1 MESTELITVFNLNEF
16 ILRASIDIITM
27 IILVGIIYYPKYKNK
42 DFIFTFSIFNV
53 INFLICILLG
63 SAKIKVGF
71 AFGLF
76 AIFSIIRYR
85 TILISIKD
93 MGYFFVCVALGMLN
107 SLAVV
112 DENPLV
118 LISCNLFV
126 LLMIF
131 LLEKLDFLDNEN
143 FYFVR
148 FGAGHSLNNKVFLAA
163 GYAHMWLAPT
173 KSEWNTFSNEN
184 RCYQQAQWSS
194 KIGNMSILQ
203 RIRNEQRWQQKI
215 VNDQKTGENRFTNRV
230 RYLLS
235 LNIPIFKKSTMPTLV
250 ISDEILFHFG
260 KEVVYNTF
268 DQNRIFIGIKQSIN
282 PKLSFDFG
290 YMNLYQQKYSGNQYD
305 SNHTLRLFALICA
318 CLFCRGLLGRLF
330 VGIVSP

>member
-143 FYFVR
+143 SKDIVYDNVN
-148 FGAGHSLNNKVFLAA
+148 LIK
-163 GYAHMWLAPT
+163 P
-173 KSEWNTFSNEN
+173 EN
-184 RCYQQAQWSS
+184 RDELIADLKERTGLEIHKVVVLSINYLKDTALIKAYYFS
-194 KIGNMSILQ
+194 KISENNVSSF
-203 RIRNEQRWQQKI
+203 EDKD
-215 VNDQKTGENRFTNRV
+215 ND
-230 RYLLS
+230 
-235 LNIPIFKKSTMPTLV
+235 
-250 ISDEILFHFG
+250 
-260 KEVVYNTF
+260 
-268 DQNRIFIGIKQSIN
+268 
-282 PKLSFDFG
+282 
-290 YMNLYQQKYSGNQYD
+290 
-305 SNHTLRLFALICA
+305 
-318 CLFCRGLLGRLF
+318 
-330 VGIVSP
+330 